1 MGNKAKIIT
10 KLYMQCF
17 KIKKF
22 DIRKSANKKIF
33 WVKQH
38 SFHFKLG
45 NCIKLMLT
53 INPLI
58 LYTQYIKRYF
68 FTKNFMLDK
77 L

>member
-1 MGNKAKIIT
+1 MDVPKKKSFYKLFDGYNKAKIIT

-22 DIRKSANKKIF
+22 DIRKLATKKNI

-45 NCIKLMLT
+45 NCINLC
-53 INPLI
+53 
-58 LYTQYIKRYF
+58 
-68 FTKNFMLDK
+68 
-77 L
+77 